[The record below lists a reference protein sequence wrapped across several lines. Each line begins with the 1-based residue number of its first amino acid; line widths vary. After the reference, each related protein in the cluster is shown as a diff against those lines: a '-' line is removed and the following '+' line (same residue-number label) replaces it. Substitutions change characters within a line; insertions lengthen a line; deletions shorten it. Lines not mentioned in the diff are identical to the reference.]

1 MANSEHLEMLAKGVE
16 VWNEWREEN
25 LEMQPDFQDSD
36 LKGFN
41 FKDADLSE
49 ADFRGSNLSEA
60 DLRRA
65 DLSEADLRGAN
76 LSEADLRG
84 AKLIYANLS
93 DTNLT
98 AANLSRTDLVRVQ
111 ALKTNFQN
119 ANLTGACI
127 TDWYI
132 NSETQFDNVVCE
144 YIYLQFTYQDNK
156 IVFTDRRPRNPNKV
170 VTPKD
175 LAQFI
180 QPSRETLDLIF
191 KEGIDWNAFLTAF
204 QSLQMERDRAELSLQ
219 GIEKKRDGSF
229 LVRVDAP
236 DNTDKSEVE
245 KSFQSKYDRELQQLE
260 AGYREKWQIKEEQI
274 EIYKQQNTNL
284 TDIVKLLA
292 ARDIRTVRTD

>member
-36 LKGFN
+36 LKGFD

-49 ADFRGSNLSEA
+49 ADFRGANLSEA

-127 TDWYI
+127 ADWYI

-170 VTPKD
+170 VTPQD

-260 AGYREKWQIKEEQI
+260 AGYREKWQVKEEQI

-284 TDIVKLLA
+284 MDIVKLLA